1 MSQPAD
7 VSNIFGLLD
16 EDEIGLIG
24 QLADSLDRS
33 SLDVLELEIQG
44 LRVSLAKTTL
54 PDPNQHVAVPV
65 APPLA
70 SANDAP
76 AEDSVAITAPVIG
89 FYRAQNGSGP
99 IVTTGATVDK
109 DTTIGVISQINTDR
123 VVPAG
128 INGIVTEICVENDQ
142 FVEYGQILCR
152 VRTT

>member
-1 MSQPAD
+1 
-7 VSNIFGLLD
+7 
-16 EDEIGLIG
+16 
-24 QLADSLDRS
+24 
-33 SLDVLELEIQG
+33 LEIQG
-44 LRVSLAKTTL
+44 LRVRWAKTTL